1 MSSYYDYYSSVS
13 NLLLSLNSIIIK
25 DVFEDVHIIKTL
37 ITYDIDTVIKTFE
50 NFLDNCNEIKV
61 TNIDKSTNIITLN
74 FNNDDEFYVYCY
86 NYSLSRYHYNANDCL
101 FDCNLMY
108 TSYNNNYFI
117 FNHYSFSYDDIYYR
131 RLNKKFCYL
140 VNNFHNIDFL
150 LKKNIKIATTL
161 KNYYINKIN
170 YAHKLVLNGWIM
182 DEYFLKEKSW
192 TLNYWSNYVNKF
204 SVIKLKNNVKTKKNT
219 KCIFC
224 KNKFDNHDIVFNI
237 NNLYI
242 HHTCLINKLYS

>member
-1 MSSYYDYYSSVS
+1 MSSYYDYYSSIS
-13 NLLLSLNSIIIK
+13 NILLSLNSIIIK
-25 DVFEDVHIIKTL
+25 DVFEDLHIIKTL
-37 ITYDIDTVIKTFE
+37 ITYDIETIIKTLE
-50 NFLDNCNEIKV
+50 IFLNNYIDIKLS
-61 TNIDKSTNIITLN
+61 NIDKSTSIITLL
-74 FNNDDEFYVYCY
+74 FNDNIEMYVYCY
-86 NYSLSRYHYNANDCL
+86 NYSLARYHYNANECL
-101 FDCNLMY
+101 FDCNLIY

-131 RLNKKFCYL
+131 RINKKFSYL

-150 LKKNIKIATTL
+150 LKKNIKISTTL

-224 KNKFDNHDIVFNI
+224 KNKFENHDIVFNI